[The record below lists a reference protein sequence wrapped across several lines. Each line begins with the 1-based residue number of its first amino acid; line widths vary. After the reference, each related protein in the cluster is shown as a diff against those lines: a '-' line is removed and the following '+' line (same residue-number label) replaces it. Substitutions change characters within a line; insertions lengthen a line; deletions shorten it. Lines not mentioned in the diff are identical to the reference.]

1 MTLDTPTLMVVS
13 LMTAGIIGLVL
24 LLTWWIN
31 RSMLALGYWSLAFF
45 LYTAGITEFS
55 SRGAAPLAAW
65 NVVGVA
71 LLGGAHLC
79 VLFGTR
85 SLARKPIPWKLAGFL
100 LAAVVAS
107 WLYFHLVHPSFA
119 LRYASFAFLSAIIAG
134 IGSIEL
140 LRVPRDRWFSPL
152 ILLGGLYGFISLFN
166 FARAVL
172 AGFGQISHSIQDSG
186 GLQAQQ
192 FLHANA
198 LLVTIGI
205 CMVVVSTE
213 RLQSELRRS
222 AIYDRLTGIFNR
234 GAFVDLA
241 DSEFAR
247 WRRSG
252 LTFSV
257 LLMDLDH
264 FKRINDQYGHPAGDA
279 VLVAFAKLC
288 GESLRTGDLLGRYGG
303 EEFCALLPA
312 TDLKQAAA
320 VAERL
325 RRNTQEMTV
334 DWDGIPL
341 SLGVSIGV
349 AEVDGTLANFDGLIA
364 RADEALYRAKNG
376 GRNMVVVG
384 EELPVS
390 V

>member
-13 LMTAGIIGLVL
+13 LMTAGIVGLVL

-45 LYTAGITEFS
+45 LYSAGGTEFASRS
-55 SRGAAPLAAW
+55 SAPVNTW
-65 NVVGVA
+65 NVLGVT
-71 LLGGAHLC
+71 LLGAAHLC

-85 SLARKPIPWKLAGFL
+85 SLARKPIPWKLGGGL
-100 LAAVVAS
+100 LVAVIAS
-107 WLYFHLVHPSFA
+107 WLFFYLVYPSFP
-119 LRYASFAFLSAIIAG
+119 LRYASFAILSAVISG

-140 LRVPRDRWFSPL
+140 FRVPRDRWLSAL
-152 ILLGGLYGFISLFN
+152 TLLGGLYGLICLMNLGRALLAASGRISD
-166 FARAVL
+166 
-172 AGFGQISHSIQDSG
+172 SIFDSRV
-186 GLQAQQ
+186 LQAQQ
-192 FLHANA
+192 FLSANA

-213 RLQSELRRS
+213 QLQSELRRS
-222 AIYDRLTGIFNR
+222 AIYDRLTGVFNR

-241 DSEFAR
+241 DGEFAR

-252 LTFSV
+252 VTFSV

-264 FKRINDQYGHPAGDA
+264 FKRINDQHGHPAGDA
-279 VLVAFAKLC
+279 VLIAFAKLC

-303 EEFCALLPA
+303 EEFCALLPG
-312 TDLKQAAA
+312 TDRIQAAA

-325 RRNTQEMTV
+325 RRNTQDLIV
-334 DWDGIPL
+334 DWDGSPL

-364 RADEALYRAKNG
+364 RADTALYRAKNG
-376 GRNMVVVG
+376 GRNRVVVDQ
-384 EELPVS
+384 EVQVPA
-390 V
+390 